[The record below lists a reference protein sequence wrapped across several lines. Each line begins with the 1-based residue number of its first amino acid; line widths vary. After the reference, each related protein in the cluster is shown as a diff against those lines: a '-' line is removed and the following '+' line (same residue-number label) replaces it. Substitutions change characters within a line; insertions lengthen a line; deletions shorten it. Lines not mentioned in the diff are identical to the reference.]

1 MEALMSNF
9 WQTQF
14 ITPSRIDMFQSY
26 MTEPYEWQF
35 GDSCGEEWSKELF
48 IRKLL
53 RLTDE
58 HIKASSGKA
67 LHKALELCGNE
78 QIEECTVNGWKII
91 FNIDQEIYLPKIRE
105 CAVSGEIAGLTISG
119 TVDAIDER
127 LIRDYKTTTSFNW
140 DSYYFSWQWK
150 VYLLLANRK
159 EFVYDVFTRKLDEK
173 NKELISK
180 TMFITD
186 YNKIELFQYKNMKKD
201 VEDIITWYF
210 AVLTALTDDFVR
222 IAIENNIKIKGLI
235 E

>member
-1 MEALMSNF
+1 MSNL

-26 MTEPYEWQF
+26 MTETYEWQF

-78 QIEECTVNGWKII
+78 PVKECYANGWKII

-105 CAVSGEIAGLTISG
+105 CAVGGEIAGLTISG

-127 LIRDYKTTTSFNW
+127 IIRDYKTTTSFNW

-159 EFVYDVFTRKLDEK
+159 EFVYDVFTRKLDEN

-180 TMFITD
+180 TMFITE

-210 AVLTALTDDFVR
+210 DVLTSLTDDFVR
-222 IAIENNIKIKGLI
+222 IAIENNIKIKGLV